1 MIKDHVLLPLA
12 TQLEDAKTIIQ
23 EKIDRQ
29 TLEEIMRWIPGE
41 WLTDPGIDDTPEERR
56 AIYTKFLE
64 SKLEKLDLLTKEA
77 QNAR

>member
-12 TQLEDAKTIIQ
+12 TQLEEAKNEIL
-23 EKIDRQ
+23 EKVNQ
-29 TLEEIMRWIPGE
+29 QVLEEIMRWIPDE
-41 WLTDPGIDDTPEERR
+41 WLSDPGIDDTTEERR
-56 AIYTKFLE
+56 GIYVKFLA